1 MLKYVN
7 TKLKI
12 TYSALY
18 RFEESKLE
26 IGSDK
31 LVDDDQLVLIIIFQE
46 KIK

>member
-7 TKLKI
+7 VKLKI

-26 IGSDK
+26 IGPDK
-31 LVDDDQLVLIIIFQE
+31 PVDDDQLVLRLIFQE